1 MDQFVS
7 NFEVNNR
14 ASHRTSQ
21 PIFIA
26 QGALEACTV
35 NNLGSCQ
42 NKQLITFGA
51 KRLEARM
58 VFLAAEPDITPIT
71 NLITTWI
78 HIGQAL
84 VGSIGALA
92 FIFAFIWKITA
103 VESHSALAAKQWIQ
117 RIVVGTIGVEVA
129 GALVSILTS
138 SVPSAGR

>member
-1 MDQFVS
+1 
-7 NFEVNNR
+7 
-14 ASHRTSQ
+14 
-21 PIFIA
+21 
-26 QGALEACTV
+26 
-35 NNLGSCQ
+35 
-42 NKQLITFGA
+42 
-51 KRLEARM
+51 M
-58 VFLAAEPDITPIT
+58 VFLTGEPDITPIT

-129 GALVSILTS
+129 SALVSILTS
-138 SVPSAGR
+138 SVPTASR